1 MLCTVKKNL
10 WPHPSFLFSLK
21 ESFHTH
27 NRLICCGKI
36 KNNNKNLQNQS
47 LQEGTFIHFLT
58 FSKMNTNEATKTYTY
73 CRFKIW
79 NIFMMQW
86 RERWEKHWI
95 WTLISVLW
103 EENRKWCDLVQVAA
117 LMLLLLPVPGGGGSG
132 WGQTGSLCFSQHR
145 REVQCVA
152 FSFLIQVNRSP
163 WPLLLL
169 FLSLSFGK

>member
-1 MLCTVKKNL
+1 
-10 WPHPSFLFSLK
+10 
-21 ESFHTH
+21 
-27 NRLICCGKI
+27 
-36 KNNNKNLQNQS
+36 
-47 LQEGTFIHFLT
+47 
-58 FSKMNTNEATKTYTY
+58 MNTNEATKTYTY

-152 FSFLIQVNRSP
+152 FSFLIQVTPTPTLSL
-163 WPLLLL
+163 PLLWKIAWDLH
-169 FLSLSFGK
+169 LSFCKGLKTLYLQVTMLFQKLLPVPVIYCIKRICIVLTLEEPCSSWVQSCIKCISLYV